1 MAASEPL
8 TGTDLIDC
16 AKANANQGIETA
28 AKQCGYGDDLSR
40 FQTALKQACHHIGIE
55 ISELSDLITDQD
67 NVINKGGVKVAPD
80 TPSSL

>member
-1 MAASEPL
+1 MAASKPL
-8 TGTDLIDC
+8 TENELIDC

-28 AKQCGYGDDLSR
+28 AKQCGYGDDLTG
-40 FQTALKQACHHIGIE
+40 FQVALKQACQDIGVT

-67 NVINKGGVKVAPD
+67 NVINKGGVEVAPD